1 MDNARIAHAGPGDAA
16 AIARLH
22 GRLFD
27 PSWDETAVT
36 QLMQPPAALALLAVA
51 APSAPSRTSSG
62 AASEAVPSP
71 LQGFLLARIV
81 ADEAE
86 VLSLGVAPPCQR
98 HGLARRLLASLRDE
112 LQDKGA
118 KRLFLE
124 VAADNAPAVGLYLS
138 FGFREVGRRRAYY
151 ARRGAAAAD
160 ALVLALDLQVSG

>member
-1 MDNARIAHAGPGDAA
+1 MDDARIAHAGTGDAA
-16 AIARLH
+16 GIARLH

-36 QLMQPPAALALLAVA
+36 QLMQPPAAVALLAVA
-51 APSAPSRTSSG
+51 APAQTSSG
-62 AASEAVPSP
+62 AAPEAVPSP
-71 LQGFLLARIV
+71 LLGFLLARIA

-86 VLSLGVAPPCQR
+86 VLSLGVAPQCQR
-98 HGLARRLLASLRDE
+98 HGLARRLLAALRDE
-112 LQDKGA
+112 LQGKGA

-124 VAADNAPAVGLYLS
+124 VAADNTPAVGLYLS

-160 ALVLALDLQVSG
+160 AVVLALALQASG